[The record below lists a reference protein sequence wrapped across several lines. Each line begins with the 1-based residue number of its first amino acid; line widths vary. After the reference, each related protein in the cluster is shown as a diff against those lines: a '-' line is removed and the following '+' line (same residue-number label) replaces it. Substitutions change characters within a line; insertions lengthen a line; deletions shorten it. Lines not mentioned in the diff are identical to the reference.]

1 MEGGALFNSGFLG
14 ASFNWWIGQVA
25 PDSTWRDNISPGKI
39 ESPKEIPG
47 WGYRYKVR
55 IIGLHDQ
62 GETEIAS
69 DQLPWAQVMYPVT
82 AGGGQASSG
91 QTPNIRQGNMV
102 FGFFLDG
109 QEQQVPV
116 IMGVLGN
123 NAQTALATKIGDNK
137 VTNAQAGSIAVSG
150 YAEPAVGTKDPN
162 IKAPDQGLAITKP
175 GVDPSPAAVAVPG
188 ATIETTTSVHGQSAM
203 DQKMDDLLKKKVV
216 MLSPCDLPGSVM
228 KGMQTEIG
236 NLTTAI
242 DKVLKAKQSYLDA
255 VSQVKSLSSGGGLL
269 NQISGISGSLGQLG
283 GVTGQIGGA
292 LGQVS
297 GIVGQ
302 VQGIAGQVGSIAG
315 GGGGIA
321 GALGQVQGIA
331 GALGQVQGIA
341 GALGQVQGIAGQIG
355 GVTNQISGALGQ
367 VQGIAG
373 GISGI
378 AGGISG
384 IGDIPGA
391 LGGIGDLLGQ
401 VDDTEEKIEALMEK
415 FAPKLAKNMKVVM
428 NKIGEFTS
436 KTINKII
443 GPLGDLQFP
452 NMRFE
457 FLNMKLKINEKLKC
471 LFSKLANGLGKKIL
485 DALKN
490 LFGKKKS
497 KPSANPSSTSPTG
510 TAPLVPMCSVE
521 QLTGEILGSSMGDIN
536 KAAEEITQSVGTFM
550 QDSQSG
556 LPVVGKIGNIA
567 GQVGGIA
574 GKVGAAADKVAGIA
588 GAVGGIAGQVGGIAG
603 AVGGIAGQIGGLG
616 GQIGGLLGGF
626 GNLKLG
632 DIKFPDIGKSIKA
645 ALSFENITLNLFG
658 CDSKPN
664 CPATDAFTLQSGG
677 EAVPDANKSEVAKNA
692 SAPNDLDDL
701 DRATTDADRAEA
713 NRSQQEL
720 QNRSYDRPGV
730 TVTSSAT
737 SYAN

>member
-14 ASFNWWIGQVA
+14 ASFNWWIGQIA
-25 PDSTWRDNISPGKI
+25 DDSTWRDNILPGKF
-39 ESPKEIPG
+39 ENASLIPG
-47 WGYRYKVR
+47 WGRRYKVR

-62 GETEIAS
+62 GETEIKS
-69 DQLPWAQVMYPVT
+69 DQLPWAQVMYPIT

-162 IKAPDQGLAITKP
+162 IKAPDQGLAIIKP

-203 DQKMDDLLKKKVV
+203 DQKMDYLLKKKVV

-236 NLTTAI
+236 NLTTDI
-242 DKVLKAKQSYLDA
+242 DKVLKAKQSYLDSI
-255 VSQVKSLSSGGGLL
+255 SQIKSLK
-269 NQISGISGSLGQLG
+269 
-283 GVTGQIGGA
+283 
-292 LGQVS
+292 
-297 GIVGQ
+297 
-302 VQGIAGQVGSIAG
+302 SI
-315 GGGGIA
+315 
-321 GALGQVQGIA
+321 
-331 GALGQVQGIA
+331 
-341 GALGQVQGIAGQIG
+341 
-355 GVTNQISGALGQ
+355 TE
-367 VQGIAG
+367 
-373 GISGI
+373 
-378 AGGISG
+378 GISG
-384 IGDIPGA
+384 IGDISGS
-391 LGGIGDLLGQ
+391 LESIGDLLNQ
-401 VDDTEEKIEALMEK
+401 VDDSAEKIEALMEK
-415 FAPKLAKNMKVVM
+415 YAPKLAKKMKVVM

-443 GPLGDLQFP
+443 GPLADLQFP

-457 FLNMKLKINEKLKC
+457 FLNMKIKINEKLKC

-490 LFGKKKS
+490 LFGGGNS
-497 KPSANPSSTSPTG
+497 QQSANPSPTSPTG
-510 TAPLVPMCSVE
+510 AAPLVPMCSVE
-521 QLTGEILGSSMGDIN
+521 QLTGEILGSCMGDIN

-556 LPVVGKIGNIA
+556 LPAVGNIGDIA

-574 GKVGAAADKVAGIA
+574 GQVGAAADKVAGIA
-588 GAVGGIAGQVGGIAG
+588 GAVSGIAG
-603 AVGGIAGQIGGLG
+603 AV
-616 GQIGGLLGGF
+616 GGLLGGF

-632 DIKFPDIGKSIKA
+632 NIKFPDIGKSIKA

-677 EAVPDANKSEVAKNA
+677 EAVPDANKSEVGKKAGDYLK
-692 SAPNDLDDL
+692 S
-701 DRATTDADRAEA
+701 TTD
-713 NRSQQEL
+713 SL
-720 QNRSYDRPGV
+720 LGGV
-730 TVTSSAT
+730 GASSFDTSKLTRNFDVPPIPAT
-737 SYAN
+737 IG

>member
-150 YAEPAVGTKDPN
+150 YAEPADGNKDKN
-162 IKAPDQGLAITKP
+162 LKAPDQGLVITKP

-203 DQKMDDLLKKKVV
+203 DQKMDAVLKKKVV

-236 NLTTAI
+236 SLTTEI

-255 VSQVKSLSSGGGLL
+255 ISQIKSLSGGGGLL
-269 NQISGISGSLGQLG
+269 NQISGISG
-283 GVTGQIGGA
+283 A
-292 LGQVS
+292 LGE
-297 GIVGQ
+297 
-302 VQGIAGQVGSIAG
+302 
-315 GGGGIA
+315 
-321 GALGQVQGIA
+321 
-331 GALGQVQGIA
+331 
-341 GALGQVQGIAGQIG
+341 
-355 GVTNQISGALGQ
+355 

-378 AGGISG
+378 S
-384 IGDIPGA
+384 
-391 LGGIGDLLGQ
+391 DLLGQ
-401 VDDTEEKIEALMEK
+401 VDDSAKKIEALMEK
-415 FAPKLAKNMKVVM
+415 YAPKLAKKMKVVM

-436 KTINKII
+436 KTINKIL

-490 LFGKKKS
+490 IFGGGNS
-497 KPSANPSSTSPTG
+497 QPSTNPSPTSPTG

-536 KAAEEITQSVGTFM
+536 KAAEEITQSVGTFI

-556 LPVVGKIGNIA
+556 LPAVGKIGNIA
-567 GQVGGIA
+567 GQI
-574 GKVGAAADKVAGIA
+574 
-588 GAVGGIAGQVGGIAG
+588 GGIAGQVSGIVDT
-603 AVGGIAGQIGGLG
+603 VGGISGQIGGLS
-616 GQIGGLLGGF
+616 GQVSGLLGGF

-632 DIKFPDIGKSIKA
+632 DIKFPDIGKSIKE

-664 CPATDAFTLQSGG
+664 CPATDAYTLDTGG
-677 EAVPDANKSEVAKNA
+677 EAVPDPNKAEVGKKAGDVAADYLK
-692 SAPNDLDDL
+692 S
-701 DRATTDADRAEA
+701 TTDSLLE
-713 NRSQQEL
+713 
-720 QNRSYDRPGV
+720 GV
-730 TVTSSAT
+730 GASSFDTSKLTRNFDVPKLPPIPAT
-737 SYAN
+737 IG

>member
-162 IKAPDQGLAITKP
+162 IKAPDQGLAITNP

-203 DQKMDDLLKKKVV
+203 DQKMDYLLKKKVV

-242 DKVLKAKQSYLDA
+242 DKIQKAKQSYSDA
-255 VSQVKSLSSGGGLL
+255 VSQVKSLSSGGGLS
-269 NQISGISGSLGQLG
+269 NQISGISGALGQLG

-297 GIVGQ
+297 GIAGQ
-302 VQGIAGQVGSIAG
+302 VQGISGE
-315 GGGGIA
+315 
-321 GALGQVQGIA
+321 
-331 GALGQVQGIA
+331 
-341 GALGQVQGIAGQIG
+341 IG
-355 GVTNQISGALGQ
+355 GVTNQISGTLGE

-401 VDDTEEKIEALMEK
+401 VDDSAEKIESLMEK
-415 FAPKLAKNMKVVM
+415 FAPKLAKKMKVVM

-443 GPLGDLQFP
+443 GPLADLQFP

-457 FLNMKLKINEKLKC
+457 FLNMKIKINEKLKC

-490 LFGKKKS
+490 LFGGGNS
-497 KPSANPSSTSPTG
+497 QPSANSSPTSPTG

-556 LPVVGKIGNIA
+556 LSVVGKIGNIA
-567 GQVGGIA
+567 GQIGGIA
-574 GKVGAAADKVAGIA
+574 DQVSGI
-588 GAVGGIAGQVGGIAG
+588 VD
-603 AVGGIAGQIGGLG
+603 AVGGIAGQIGGIAG
-616 GQIGGLLGGF
+616 AVGGLLGGF

-632 DIKFPDIGKSIKA
+632 DIKFPDIGKSIKE

-664 CPATDAFTLQSGG
+664 CPATDAFTLDAGG
-677 EAVPDANKSEVAKNA
+677 ESVPDPNKAEVGKKAGDVAADYLK
-692 SAPNDLDDL
+692 S
-701 DRATTDADRAEA
+701 TTDSLLE
-713 NRSQQEL
+713 
-720 QNRSYDRPGV
+720 GV
-730 TVTSSAT
+730 GASSFDTSKLTRNFDVPKLPLISAT
-737 SYAN
+737 IG

>member
-203 DQKMDDLLKKKVV
+203 DQKMDYLLKKKVV

-236 NLTTAI
+236 NLTTDI
-242 DKVLKAKQSYLDA
+242 DKVLKAKQSYLDSI
-255 VSQVKSLSSGGGLL
+255 SQIKSLSSGGGLS

-283 GVTGQIGGA
+283 GITGQIDGT
-292 LGQVS
+292 
-297 GIVGQ
+297 
-302 VQGIAGQVGSIAG
+302 
-315 GGGGIA
+315 
-321 GALGQVQGIA
+321 LGQVQGIS
-331 GALGQVQGIA
+331 GE
-341 GALGQVQGIAGQIG
+341 IG
-355 GVTNQISGALGQ
+355 GVTNQISGTLGE

-401 VDDTEEKIEALMEK
+401 VDDSAEKIESLMEK

-443 GPLGDLQFP
+443 GPLSDLLFP
-452 NMRFE
+452 NQRFE
-457 FLNMKLKINEKLKC
+457 FLNMKIKINEKLKC
-471 LFSKLANGLGKKIL
+471 LFSKLANGLSKKIL
-485 DALKN
+485 NALKN
-490 LFGKKKS
+490 LFGGGNS
-497 KPSANPSSTSPTG
+497 QPSANPSPTLPTG

-521 QLTGEILGSSMGDIN
+521 QLTGEILGSSMEDIN
-536 KAAEEITQSVGTFM
+536 RAAEEITQSVGTFM

-556 LPVVGKIGNIA
+556 LPAIGNIGNIA
-567 GQVGGIA
+567 GQIGGIA
-574 GKVGAAADKVAGIA
+574 GQVGAAADKVT
-588 GAVGGIAGQVGGIAG
+588 
-603 AVGGIAGQIGGLG
+603 GIAGQIGGIAG
-616 GQIGGLLGGF
+616 AVGGLLGGF

-632 DIKFPDIGKSIKA
+632 DIKFPDIGKSIKE

-664 CPATDAFTLQSGG
+664 CPATDAFTLDVGG
-677 EAVPDANKSEVAKNA
+677 ESVPDPNKSEVGKKAGDYLK
-692 SAPNDLDDL
+692 S
-701 DRATTDADRAEA
+701 TTDSLLGSVGASSFD
-713 NRSQQEL
+713 
-720 QNRSYDRPGV
+720 
-730 TVTSSAT
+730 TSKLTRNFDVPKLPPIPAT
-737 SYAN
+737 IG

>member
-203 DQKMDDLLKKKVV
+203 DQKMDYLLKKKVV

-236 NLTTAI
+236 NLTTDI
-242 DKVLKAKQSYLDA
+242 DKVLKAKQSYLDSI
-255 VSQVKSLSSGGGLL
+255 SQIKSLSSGGGLS

-283 GVTGQIGGA
+283 GITGQIDGT
-292 LGQVS
+292 
-297 GIVGQ
+297 
-302 VQGIAGQVGSIAG
+302 
-315 GGGGIA
+315 
-321 GALGQVQGIA
+321 LGQVQGIS
-331 GALGQVQGIA
+331 GE
-341 GALGQVQGIAGQIG
+341 IG
-355 GVTNQISGALGQ
+355 GVTNQISGTLGE

-401 VDDTEEKIEALMEK
+401 VDDSAEKIESLMEK
-415 FAPKLAKNMKVVM
+415 FAPKLAKKMKVVM

-443 GPLGDLQFP
+443 GPLADLQFP

-457 FLNMKLKINEKLKC
+457 FLNMKIKINEKLKC

-490 LFGKKKS
+490 LFGGGNS
-497 KPSANPSSTSPTG
+497 QPSANPSPTSPTG

-521 QLTGEILGSSMGDIN
+521 QLTGEILGSCMGDIN

-556 LPVVGKIGNIA
+556 LPVVGKIGDIA

-574 GKVGAAADKVAGIA
+574 GQVGAAVDKVT
-588 GAVGGIAGQVGGIAG
+588 
-603 AVGGIAGQIGGLG
+603 GIAGQIGGIAG
-616 GQIGGLLGGF
+616 AVGGLLGGF

-632 DIKFPDIGKSIKA
+632 DIKFPDIGKSIKE

-664 CPATDAFTLQSGG
+664 CPATDAFTLDVGG
-677 EAVPDANKSEVAKNA
+677 ESVPDPNKSEVGKKAGDYLT
-692 SAPNDLDDL
+692 S
-701 DRATTDADRAEA
+701 TTDSLLE
-713 NRSQQEL
+713 
-720 QNRSYDRPGV
+720 GV
-730 TVTSSAT
+730 GASSFDTSKLTRNFDVPPIPAT
-737 SYAN
+737 IG

>member
-39 ESPKEIPG
+39 EKPKEIPG

-123 NAQTALATKIGDNK
+123 NAQTALATQIGTNK

-162 IKAPDQGLAITKP
+162 LKAPAQGLAITKP

-188 ATIETTTSVHGQSAM
+188 ATIETTTSVHGQSGM
-203 DQKMDDLLKKKVV
+203 DQQMDDLLKKKVV

-242 DKVLKAKQSYLDA
+242 DKIQKAKESYSDA

-269 NQISGISGSLGQLG
+269 NQISGISGALGQLG

-297 GIVGQ
+297 GIAGQ
-302 VQGIAGQVGSIAG
+302 VQGISG

-331 GALGQVQGIA
+331 GQVGSIAGGGTGIA

-355 GVTNQISGALGQ
+355 GVTNQISGALGE

-373 GISGI
+373 GIGGI

-391 LGGIGDLLGQ
+391 LGGIGDLLGR
-401 VDDTEEKIEALMEK
+401 VDDSAEKIEALLEK

-436 KTINKII
+436 KTINKIL
-443 GPLGDLQFP
+443 GPLGDLLFP
-452 NMRFE
+452 NQRFE

-490 LFGKKKS
+490 LFGGGNS
-497 KPSANPSSTSPTG
+497 QPSVNPSPTSPTG

-536 KAAEEITQSVGTFM
+536 RAAEEITQSVGTFM

-556 LPVVGKIGNIA
+556 LSVVGKIGNIA
-567 GQVGGIA
+567 GQI
-574 GKVGAAADKVAGIA
+574 
-588 GAVGGIAGQVGGIAG
+588 GGIAGQVSGIVD
-603 AVGGIAGQIGGLG
+603 AVGGIAGQIGGIAG
-616 GQIGGLLGGF
+616 AVGGLLGGF

-632 DIKFPDIGKSIKA
+632 DIKFPDIGKSIKE

-664 CPATDAFTLQSGG
+664 CPATDAFTLDAGG
-677 EAVPDANKSEVAKNA
+677 ESVPDPNKAEVGKKAGDVAADYLK
-692 SAPNDLDDL
+692 S
-701 DRATTDADRAEA
+701 TTDSLLE
-713 NRSQQEL
+713 
-720 QNRSYDRPGV
+720 GV
-730 TVTSSAT
+730 GASSFDTSKLTRNFDVPKLPPIPAT
-737 SYAN
+737 IG